1 MSYLCEVEK
10 ALTLPKRQEMVPV
23 RDKAGWILGY
33 EPKVPRSHDVI
44 DPTVPTTIDTATQK
58 GY

>member
-1 MSYLCEVEK
+1 MSYLCK